1 LTSRY
6 FYESFS
12 DTNDLLISLYE
23 ELAEQAMT
31 NTAQAMSTAG
41 TDLRSRIRNGVQ
53 AGITFVV
60 EDDRRSR
67 YLLVHATAVPELNRR
82 RRQLIGH
89 VAESWAKTVQPAYD
103 FADESS
109 ALAAV
114 SRFVVGGLIELSTA
128 FVQGDVVMPA
138 DDLVESITDMAIAAI
153 EAIALRSPTS
163 S

>member
-1 LTSRY
+1 
-6 FYESFS
+6 
-12 DTNDLLISLYE
+12 
-23 ELAEQAMT
+23 
-31 NTAQAMSTAG
+31 
-41 TDLRSRIRNGVQ
+41 
-53 AGITFVV
+53 
-60 EDDRRSR
+60 
-67 YLLVHATAVPELNRR
+67 
-82 RRQLIGH
+82 
-89 VAESWAKTVQPAYD
+89 VQPAYD